1 MIAINFIEL
10 MLFIGFPVVFIS
22 VVIFGVWIERGTSN
36 TAVKLRQQHNS
47 PRHTGTYG
55 SDKRNYKLD
64 SEMQEYYENK
74 NFDRRIGKG

>member
-10 MLFIGFPVVFIS
+10 MLFIGFPLVFIS

-47 PRHTGTYG
+47 SRHTGTYG
-55 SDKRNYKLD
+55 SVKGNHKLE
-64 SEMQEYYENK
+64 SEMQEYYGNK
-74 NFDRRIGKG
+74 NFDRRVGRN